1 LAQGRKLGLHDRY
14 GGYALVT
21 GGARGI
27 GRAFAEHLA
36 AEGFDLLLVDREEEE
51 TLALAEELHASHGID
66 AQAIVC
72 DLSENGLAEKAAE
85 WAKKYDIGLL
95 INNAGISPMDPFFDI
110 SLEAHLTT
118 LDLNCRAT
126 LILTHTIGRD
136 MTTRGRGAVIIVSSA
151 SAISGAPYFTHYTA
165 TKGYGLNLGASLW
178 SELRGSG
185 VDVLAVCPG
194 LTNTAPI
201 KELGLDQ
208 GVPFFIPR
216 NDPELVARG
225 ALRALGRQPVVVPT
239 FADRLMTSVMSRL
252 LPRSWTLSLVR
263 RSMKQL
269 RGSKKTP

>member
-1 LAQGRKLGLHDRY
+1 MTTNGKLGLHDRY

-27 GRAFAEHLA
+27 GRAFAEYLA
-36 AEGFDLLLVDREEEE
+36 GDGFDLLLVDREAKEAE
-51 TLALAEELHASHGID
+51 ALAAELRAAHGID
-66 AQAIVC
+66 AKAIAC
-72 DLSENGLAEKAAE
+72 DLSEDGLRERAAE
-85 WAKKYDIGLL
+85 WTEKYEIGLL
-95 INNAGISPMDPFFDI
+95 INNAGISPMAPFFEI
-110 SLEAHLTT
+110 SLEAHLA
-118 LDLNCRAT
+118 LVDLNCRAT
-126 LILTHTIGRD
+126 LILTHTIGSTMVD
-136 MTTRGRGAVIIVSSA
+136 RGRGALIIVSSA

-239 FADRLMTSVMSRL
+239 FADRVMTSVMSRL

-263 RSMKQL
+263 SSMERL
-269 RGSKKTP
+269 RGE